1 MVKFSKLEIDE
12 NIPKSPK
19 SVALQRF
26 LALNRRFLAFLFLTT
41 KNQNLTKVK
50 RLYKI
55 VNRGPKLV
63 QAPFT
68 KTLSFFD
75 HNNYF

>member
-1 MVKFSKLEIDE
+1 MVKFSKLEIGE
-12 NIPKSPK
+12 NIPKSRK

-26 LALNRRFLAFLFLTT
+26 LALNRHFFASNYCDT

-50 RLYKI
+50 RLHKI

-68 KTLSFFD
+68 KTPELLCHKKCF
-75 HNNYF
+75 